1 MLIAP
6 DDDLWTFNIRMNGS
20 YKMERGVERLLLNV
34 YINSYSDIEYVT
46 NKMDDYLLL
55 SPKKPNDEEQ
65 EKKILNSH
73 EED

>member
-1 MLIAP
+1 
-6 DDDLWTFNIRMNGS
+6 
-20 YKMERGVERLLLNV
+20 MERGVERLLLNV